1 MSAYRYLPDFPLVAW
16 GARALFCGA
25 ALLAQP
31 GICLAQPSATEL
43 AVARRLFED
52 AVRLEHES
60 NWELAA
66 SKLRDALAVKD
77 TPGLRF
83 HLAHCEEQ
91 LGRLVEALISY
102 DQARELIA
110 AGARAPDVEALLEP
124 ARQSLESR
132 VPYLLIVAPADVDRL
147 EVELDGKA
155 VARSVL
161 GRAAPVNP
169 TKHQIRARAPGY
181 KDYAEYVQLG
191 EGERRTVTLSLVP
204 LPGASAG
211 LPAPSAVSKERGPV
225 TPKYEV
231 STSGGVPARTYVLA
245 AESAFTVAALGVGI
259 GFWMA
264 QTTAADR
271 VDRIQASIDT
281 NGAACDGS
289 PGAPESCSQLGSSI
303 DDYYEARR
311 YSSWGFASAGAGA
324 AATILTFV
332 LWPTAKVTP
341 RVQSSA
347 SGTWLGLAGAF

>member
-1 MSAYRYLPDFPLVAW
+1 MSAYRYLPDSPRVAW
-16 GARALFCGA
+16 GARALLCGA

-31 GICLAQPSATEL
+31 GTCWGQPSATEL

-124 ARQSLESR
+124 ARQSLEAR

-169 TKHQIRARAPGY
+169 AKHQIRARAPGY

-204 LPGASAG
+204 LPGASSGA
-211 LPAPSAVSKERGPV
+211 PAPSAASKEPV
-225 TPKYEV
+225 TAKHEGTR
-231 STSGGVPARTYVLA
+231 SEGVPARTYVLA

-264 QTTAADR
+264 QSTAADR
-271 VDRIQASIDT
+271 VDRIQASIDAS
-281 NGAACDGS
+281 GAACDGT
-289 PGAPESCSQLGSSI
+289 PGAPEMCGQLGRSI

-311 YSSWGFASAGAGA
+311 YSSWGFAGAGAGA

-332 LWPTAKVTP
+332 LWPTAKATP
-341 RVQSSA
+341 RVQASS